1 MTVRTAELL
10 MAIATLLGS
19 IGLMA
24 KVYFE
29 GLNVGWVDGR
39 GPGSG
44 MWPFW
49 LSTMMLLAA
58 AVTLSRWFRGVTPE
72 SRSTEDFI
80 SRDTIFLV
88 GVSALSILV
97 FLILIQFF
105 GTYIALVAF
114 MLFYVRFLGKHS
126 WGTTIAFVIGTP
138 VFVYLL
144 FEVGLTKYLPKG
156 LPMFEDAFLVI
167 DNLRYEY
174 FY

>member
-10 MAIATLLGS
+10 MAIVTLLAS
-19 IGLMA
+19 IGLML
-24 KVYFE
+24 KVQSE
-29 GLNVGWVDGR
+29 GLNVGWVEGR

-49 LSTMMLLAA
+49 LSAIMALTALA
-58 AVTLSRWFRGVTPE
+58 TLIRWVRRVTPE

-80 SRDTIFLV
+80 SRDTLFLV
-88 GVSALSILV
+88 SVSALSILI
-97 FLILIQFF
+97 FLILIHYI
-105 GTYIALVAF
+105 GTYLALMIF

-126 WGTTIAFVIGTP
+126 WATTAAFVIGTP

-156 LPMFEDAFLVI
+156 LPIFEDGFLVI

-174 FY
+174 F